1 VDGVFLVY
9 KVGKIGRGVLKRA
22 KSNLENVDAK
32 LVGVILN
39 HVKSEEGPEYYRYH
53 SHYYYGDKSNSDEE
67 YKIRSI
73 FDRIKIPGFM
83 GKAFWIIMLAV
94 LLSVLLA
101 VIFWQD
107 LNISIP
113 DWLLSYKQLF
123 SSK

>member
-1 VDGVFLVY
+1 
-9 KVGKIGRGVLKRA
+9 
-22 KSNLENVDAK
+22 
-32 LVGVILN
+32 
-39 HVKSEEGPEYYRYH
+39 
-53 SHYYYGDKSNSDEE
+53 
-67 YKIRSI
+67 
-73 FDRIKIPGFM
+73 M